1 MAYAPIA
8 LSRRHVLGEYYSRCD
23 AIESV
28 PVFLDAP
35 DGELLGQVDESMG
48 KYADAFLF
56 HLSED
61 FCKKL
66 SAGHFTCSFDFEKV
80 EGIDGAAPRRRIKL
94 NSITLIPRKAYAK
107 PLPKRGDGHAADVP
121 APEVQTASGE
131 ALAAATK

>member
-80 EGIDGAAPRRRIKL
+80 EETDGPVRRRIKL

-107 PLPKRGDGHAADVP
+107 PLPKRSDGHAAEVAANAE
-121 APEVQTASGE
+121 APGVE
-131 ALAAATK
+131 AQGATGK

>member
-1 MAYAPIA
+1 MAYSPIA
-8 LSRRHVLGEYYSRCD
+8 LSRRHVLGDYYSRCD

-28 PVFLDAP
+28 PVYLDGT

-56 HLSED
+56 HLSEE

-80 EGIDGAAPRRRIKL
+80 EETDGPVRRRIKL

-107 PLPKRGDGHAADVP
+107 PLPKRSDGHAA
-121 APEVQTASGE
+121 EV
-131 ALAAATK
+131 AAAAAAEVSKS

>member
-1 MAYAPIA
+1 MAYSPIA
-8 LSRRHVLGEYYSRCD
+8 LSRRHVLGDYYSRCD

-28 PVFLDAP
+28 PVYLDGT

-61 FCKKL
+61 LCKKL

-80 EGIDGAAPRRRIKL
+80 EETDGPVRRRIKL

-107 PLPKRGDGHAADVP
+107 PLPKRSDGHAA
-121 APEVQTASGE
+121 EVA
-131 ALAAATK
+131 AIAAAEVASLKS

>member
-28 PVFLDAP
+28 PVYLDAP

-61 FCKKL
+61 LCKKL

-80 EGIDGAAPRRRIKL
+80 EDTDGAVKRRIKL

-107 PLPKRGDGHAADVP
+107 PLPKRGDGHAA
-121 APEVQTASGE
+121 E
-131 ALAAATK
+131 AAAAAAQVPSVEPQAASIK

>member
-1 MAYAPIA
+1 MHMAYSPIA

-28 PVFLDAP
+28 PVYLDAP

-61 FCKKL
+61 LCKKL

-80 EGIDGAAPRRRIKL
+80 EETDGALRRRIKL

-107 PLPKRGDGHAADVP
+107 PLPKRSDGHAVEA
-121 APEVQTASGE
+121 ANAKGEVAE
-131 ALAAATK
+131 AQSAAAK

>member
-28 PVFLDAP
+28 PVYLEAP
-35 DGELLGQVDESMG
+35 DGELLGHVDESMG

-80 EGIDGAAPRRRIKL
+80 EEAEGTPRRRIKL

-107 PLPKRGDGHAADVP
+107 PLPKRGDAPAAEKI
-121 APEVQTASGE
+121 AAIE
-131 ALAAATK
+131 A

>member
-28 PVFLDAP
+28 PVYLDAP

-61 FCKKL
+61 LCKKL

-80 EGIDGAAPRRRIKL
+80 EDTDGAVKRRIKL

-107 PLPKRGDGHAADVP
+107 PLPKRGDGHAAEAV
-121 APEVQTASGE
+121 AASAEASGVE
-131 ALAAATK
+131 AQAASTK

>member
-28 PVFLDAP
+28 PVYLEAP

-80 EGIDGAAPRRRIKL
+80 EETEGAPRRRIKL

-107 PLPKRGDGHAADVP
+107 PLPKRGDGHAA
-121 APEVQTASGE
+121 E
-131 ALAAATK
+131 AAAKAEVIVASS

>member
-28 PVFLDAP
+28 PVFLDVL

-80 EGIDGAAPRRRIKL
+80 EEIEGPVRRRIKL

-107 PLPKRGDGHAADVP
+107 PLPKRSDGHAA
-121 APEVQTASGE
+121 EV
-131 ALAAATK
+131 AAAKPVTEVVSIES